1 MSATFITLS
10 KRLTTLENNLKA
22 NRIIKPRYYLQE
34 ARNKLSEVLG
44 ERLDIWNVLDLVNEA
59 KQPLWLNLDEHITDG
74 GCHKL
79 EQAKRVKIWVESKEY
94 KTNPFVQ
101 DKFCFDSVQCI
112 KFSNGLVCR
121 CGDEVVTYDKT
132 LADYVYLERIALRG
146 IIAMF
151 D

>member
-44 ERLDIWNVLDLVNEA
+44 ERLDIWNVLDLANEA
-59 KQPLWLNLDEHITDG
+59 KQALWLNLDEHVTSG

-79 EQAKRVKIWVESKEY
+79 EQAKRVKIGVESKEY

-101 DKFCFDSVQCI
+101 DKFCYDYVQCI
-112 KFSNGLVCR
+112 KFSNGLVCQY
-121 CGDEVVTYDKT
+121 GDEVVAYDKT
-132 LADYVYLERIALRG
+132 LADHVYLDRAALRAV
-146 IIAMF
+146 ITMF
-151 D
+151 